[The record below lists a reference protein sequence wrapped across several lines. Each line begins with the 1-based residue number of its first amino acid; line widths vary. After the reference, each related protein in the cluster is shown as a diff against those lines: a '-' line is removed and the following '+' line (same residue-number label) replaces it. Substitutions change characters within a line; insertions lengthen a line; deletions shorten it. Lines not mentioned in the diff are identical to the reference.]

1 MMTIKK
7 VTLITLALLI
17 INGCSGMFSSSNERH
32 FTSEVSLK
40 NSTINHMVTED
51 MLRFIQNYY
60 PLKSTFFFQ
69 LNPSAYKQGEVI
81 EDALRNAGYGVS
93 YIKKKGRI
101 PFAYKIDY
109 IDEEIMRTT
118 YNIGSATLSRLYR
131 IRGEKAIPT
140 SPFTT
145 RGLRAKLPISSNL
158 NHYRKSSYNPSSSTE
173 IRRAMVKMKA
183 LNIRDR
189 PTSKG
194 KVIGKYYKDMVI
206 YVDSPITN
214 KRGGRWSRVVQDPTG
229 STNNKE
235 GYIASRFIKYMD

>member
-1 MMTIKK
+1 MTIKT

-40 NSTINHMVTED
+40 NSKLNHTVTED
-51 MLRFIQNYY
+51 MLSFIQNYY

-101 PFAYKIDY
+101 PFAYKIDF
-109 IDEEIMRTT
+109 IDEDIMRTT

-131 IRGEKAIPT
+131 IKGENAIPT

-145 RGLRAKLPISSNL
+145 RGLGDKLPISSNF
-158 NHYRKSSYNPSSSTE
+158 NHYKRSSYNASGTTGT
-173 IRRAMVKMKA
+173 RKAMVTMKA

-214 KRGGRWSRVVQDPTG
+214 KRGGRWSRVVQDSTD
-229 STNNKE
+229 STNNQE